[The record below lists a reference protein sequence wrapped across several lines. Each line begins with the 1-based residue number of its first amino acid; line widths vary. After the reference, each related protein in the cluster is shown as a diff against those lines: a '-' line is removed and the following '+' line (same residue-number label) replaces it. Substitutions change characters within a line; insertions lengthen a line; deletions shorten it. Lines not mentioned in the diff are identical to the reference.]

1 MRLLYPSNLLTK
13 NFSTIGY
20 LNRLGNDN
28 RFSTVT
34 GDPNHLY
41 KNQLFQ
47 DINKKPPLIY
57 QKMHK
62 FFLANQQIIWPL
74 SELGNATT
82 IRKATPIFKRIF
94 FAANLSGVFFKLSI
108 HYFLVFDG
116 LEQSSMF
123 QLSRLIAG
131 ASYSSL
137 VCFMDQSHS
146 SYVGETIKDEWNF
159 DYFAA
164 FER

>member
-57 QKMHK
+57 QKMHT
-62 FFLANQQIIWPL
+62 FFWRTSKLFGHCRNWEMQQL
-74 SELGNATT
+74 YAKQLLFLRG
-82 IRKATPIFKRIF
+82 FF
-94 FAANLSGVFFKLSI
+94 FAANLSGVFLSCQFI
-108 HYFLVFDG
+108 IFSCL
-116 LEQSSMF
+116 M
-123 QLSRLIAG
+123 A
-131 ASYSSL
+131 
-137 VCFMDQSHS
+137 
-146 SYVGETIKDEWNF
+146 
-159 DYFAA
+159 
-164 FER
+164 

>member
-13 NFSTIGY
+13 NFSTMGY

-57 QKMHK
+57 QKMQKIFFWRTSKLFGHCRNWEMQQLYAK
-62 FFLANQQIIWPL
+62 QLLFLRGFFLPQTCQAFFLSCQFIIFSCL
-74 SELGNATT
+74 MA
-82 IRKATPIFKRIF
+82 
-94 FAANLSGVFFKLSI
+94 
-108 HYFLVFDG
+108 
-116 LEQSSMF
+116 
-123 QLSRLIAG
+123 
-131 ASYSSL
+131 
-137 VCFMDQSHS
+137 
-146 SYVGETIKDEWNF
+146 
-159 DYFAA
+159 
-164 FER
+164 

>member
-57 QKMHK
+57 QKMHT
-62 FFLANQQIIWPL
+62 FFGELANYLAIVGTGKCNNYTQ
-74 SELGNATT
+74 SN
-82 IRKATPIFKRIF
+82 
-94 FAANLSGVFFKLSI
+94 S
-108 HYFLVFDG
+108 YF
-116 LEQSSMF
+116 
-123 QLSRLIAG
+123 
-131 ASYSSL
+131 
-137 VCFMDQSHS
+137 
-146 SYVGETIKDEWNF
+146 
-159 DYFAA
+159 
-164 FER
+164 